1 VGGSSNFPP
10 VVGALFNYFR
20 KEPRRLDPFF
30 AVSEGAVAWTYLRHR
45 SDWKIHEAL
54 HDSLFLK
61 RKGHPFLEIVGGPIP
76 VPAPKLA
83 RALANEECPYFGD
96 GGRAVRLEF
105 FQGAAADDP
114 FMTLAHVERL
124 QLPRDLAPES
134 RLVEVAGALDENKV
148 FRFSLVFQDART
160 GERVSGEVEFRPSS
174 PAGGAGRREA
184 LPAGLSLNGE
194 PV

>member
-1 VGGSSNFPP
+1 
-10 VVGALFNYFR
+10 ALFNYFR

-61 RKGHPFLEIVGGPIP
+61 RKGHPFLELVGGPIP

-83 RALANEECPYFGD
+83 RALAHEECPYFGD
-96 GGRAVRLEF
+96 GGPAVRLGF

-114 FMTLAHVERL
+114 FMTLAPLERL
-124 QLPRDLAPES
+124 PPPPDLAP
-134 RLVEVAGALDENKV
+134 D
-148 FRFSLVFQDART
+148 
-160 GERVSGEVEFRPSS
+160 S
-174 PAGGAGRREA
+174 PA
-184 LPAGLSLNGE
+184 
-194 PV
+194 V